1 VTSASG
7 DALRIVFASAGA
19 RTPFATSTSNNAVTF
34 GLGAGVELAVD
45 FESFESA
52 GGGCAVLVEAAAAV
66 LFAFAVS
73 SSPFA
78 KSGAAGTLASSNMH
92 IHLVSFIDVWVSS
105 AGA

>member
-1 VTSASG
+1 
-7 DALRIVFASAGA
+7 
-19 RTPFATSTSNNAVTF
+19 
-34 GLGAGVELAVD
+34 
-45 FESFESA
+45 
-52 GGGCAVLVEAAAAV
+52 VEAAAAV

-78 KSGAAGTLASSNMH
+78 KSGAAGTLASSRMH